1 MKTAGNERG
10 VRGVG
15 RKGVEKEGIIIFD
28 VFLFSDILHYH
39 VTTYWSFRLLR
50 GGGGGVLPVI
60 YKISRNCLKY

>member
-28 VFLFSDILHYH
+28 ILFSDILHYH
-39 VTTYWSFRLLR
+39 VTTYWSFRLLP
-50 GGGGGVLPVI
+50 GGGGLAGDI
-60 YKISRNCLKY
+60 

>member
-28 VFLFSDILHYH
+28 IFLFSDILHYH

-50 GGGGGVLPVI
+50 GGGGLAGDI
-60 YKISRNCLKY
+60 QDI